1 MTTFARLVVLAAVL
15 LLGACAGSFERLP
28 PGTDLG
34 SPPVGYEDAIK
45 KHFEKTLKDPESAR
59 YRIGKPIKAY
69 ANNGLI
75 DGGNIAW
82 RGYMVDVQVNAK
94 NSFGGYVGFKPYMVF
109 FSGNSVVRVYEGSE
123 HTLVH
128 RLE

>member
-1 MTTFARLVVLAAVL
+1 MSSFKRFIAFFSVL

-28 PGTDLG
+28 PSADLG
-34 SPPVGYEDAIK
+34 APPVGYEDMIK
-45 KHFEKTLKDPESAR
+45 KHFENILKDPESAR

-75 DGGNIAW
+75 SGGNIAW

-94 NSFGGYVGFKPYMVF
+94 NSFGGYVGFKPYMFF
-109 FSGNSVVRVYEGSE
+109 FSGNSVIRVYEGNE